1 MPARHNLIEA
11 IGNVLDLGRSHVRIR
26 LIHQR
31 GVERELTQTRN
42 RRQHAHAI
50 RLRIGQQI
58 QDPRALAGQVL
69 VVDVAV
75 LLAELHAHDVD
86 DLVGQIRGD
95 LLLRAAQDEGG
106 DVGGEAGGH
115 ARVAPLDGAA
125 HLLREGVPPGQEPRA
140 GQGQERPQVAQRV
153 FDRRAAHRQA
163 PGRVHVAQRPI
174 RGCAGVLDGLRLVDD
189 DAGQGDSAPLVGLEA
204 RQRVRGDH
212 DVAVLHLRRDRRSP
226 ARRCF
231 DNAANAQ
238 EGRELRGLLSPHAHD
253 RGGGDDE
260 DRPDAGARGAQ
271 GSDGGED
278 LHGLAQAH
286 VVRQNGAEPGA
297 QARRQPGVPVTLIG
311 AQHLRQGRHGRQRT
325 ARSLPPQRG
334 ESLTPLCRCD
344 DRVGLLLEELVH
356 ARRHGRQAQ
365 TLAFP
370 ARQRPC
376 LLQEGLQRPDARP
389 VQAHPDALH
398 LHVVVPASDGL
409 EGLAHAQAVG
419 ADPQAHEQVEPV
431 GLCVLDAQIN
441 GHAVVGDLD
450 GAHVVGHVPHEAFH
464 GFALHDGRQ
473 ELRNPPRG
481 DPRGGRKHR
490 P

>member
-1 MPARHNLIEA
+1 MGAVDRLLLGRRIPPRVHDIHVVRLRERQARAAGLERNQEDRRLARTEPLDHLLAVARRTVQLHHRDTAPLQHAPNTSQKRRELAEHQRPVPARHDLIET
-11 IGNVLDLGRSHVRIR
+11 IGDVLDLGRSHVRIR

-31 GVERELTQTRN
+31 GVERELTQTGD

-106 DVGGEAGGH
+106 NVGGEAGGH

-125 HLLREGVPPGQEPRA
+125 HLLREGVPPGQKPRA

-163 PGRVHVAQRPI
+163 PGRIHVAQRPI

-189 DAGQGDSAPLVGLEA
+189 DAGEGDPAPLVGLEA

-231 DNAANAQ
+231 DNAANA
-238 EGRELRGLLSPHAHD
+238 
-253 RGGGDDE
+253 
-260 DRPDAGARGAQ
+260 
-271 GSDGGED
+271 
-278 LHGLAQAH
+278 
-286 VVRQNGAEPGA
+286 
-297 QARRQPGVPVTLIG
+297 
-311 AQHLRQGRHGRQRT
+311 
-325 ARSLPPQRG
+325 
-334 ESLTPLCRCD
+334 
-344 DRVGLLLEELVH
+344 
-356 ARRHGRQAQ
+356 
-365 TLAFP
+365 
-370 ARQRPC
+370 
-376 LLQEGLQRPDARP
+376 
-389 VQAHPDALH
+389 
-398 LHVVVPASDGL
+398 
-409 EGLAHAQAVG
+409 
-419 ADPQAHEQVEPV
+419 
-431 GLCVLDAQIN
+431 
-441 GHAVVGDLD
+441 
-450 GAHVVGHVPHEAFH
+450 
-464 GFALHDGRQ
+464 
-473 ELRNPPRG
+473 
-481 DPRGGRKHR
+481 
-490 P
+490 